1 MNDRLLFQTSI
12 TNNTDVW
19 RHFRKIE
26 ASQYCFRGGTDRSST
41 CACHRREDNMQTCTR
56 THKLSHMYSHTC
68 TRTHA
73 HTHTITHTHTHTHT
87 HARTYTHTIT
97 ITMYIVPLGYKRFAH
112 TNTSLFTLLC
122 QLTITAMNF
131 MITKGCVSRSCC
143 SMECAH
149 KRHVSTFYYIWHW
162 SRY

>member
-1 MNDRLLFQTSI
+1 MCGGISGKLKQASI
-12 TNNTDVW
+12 
-19 RHFRKIE
+19 
-26 ASQYCFRGGTDRSST
+26 AFRGGTDRSSVHATEGKTT
-41 CACHRREDNMQTCTR
+41 CKHAHVHTNSHTR
-56 THKLSHMYSHTC
+56 TH
-68 TRTHA
+68 THA
-73 HTHTITHTHTHTHT
+73 RAHMPHAYNHTHTHT

-149 KRHVSTFYYIWHW
+149 KQHVSAFYYIWHW